1 MEIYK
6 IIPNYPNYSIS
17 NLGNLKNNKTNKI
30 LKTWIAGSGYEYC
43 RIINN
48 NGHFKTTIH
57 QLVAKTFLIKS
68 NPLYQVDHIDRNK
81 LNNKL
86 ENLRYVSL
94 SENGF
99 NKNIRLKR
107 NKNKNDEYYNI
118 YKNKRIHKDILYEY
132 FFVVIK
138 QKCYGS
144 FKNIN
149 DAIKKR
155 DEIISNFKY
164 INDI

>member
-1 MEIYK
+1 MFNK
-6 IIPNYPNYSIS
+6 NTKRLHFVLYPQF
-17 NLGNLKNNKTNKI
+17 T
-30 LKTWIAGSGYEYC
+30 E
-43 RIINN
+43 
-48 NGHFKTTIH
+48 
-57 QLVAKTFLIKS
+57 
-68 NPLYQVDHIDRNK
+68 VDHIDRNK

-155 DEIISNFKY
+155 DEIIKGHIVYNSKSYKEEKY
-164 INDI
+164 REREKEGT